1 MMDLERLKGSLKG
14 LLSEDVI
21 KGMTPEQQKT
31 INQALNAKIDISN
44 IDKRISELQKIAKHG
59 VKN

>member
-1 MMDLERLKGSLKG
+1 MDLEKLKGSLQG

-21 KGMTPEQQKT
+21 KGMTPEQQET
-31 INQALNAKIDISN
+31 INKALNTKIDISD
-44 IDKRISELQKIAKHG
+44 IDKRISELQKIAKNG

>member
-1 MMDLERLKGSLKG
+1 MDLEQLKGSLKG

-31 INQALNAKIDISN
+31 INKALNTNIDISN
-44 IDKRISELQKIAKHG
+44 IDKRISELQKIAKNG

>member
-1 MMDLERLKGSLKG
+1 MMNLDRLKDQLQG

-21 KGMTPEQQKT
+21 KAMTPEQQKQ
-31 INQALNAKIDISN
+31 INTALNTKIDIKDV
-44 IDKRISELQKIAKHG
+44 DKRISELQKIAKHG